1 MKAFEV
7 DNISKRFG
15 VTVAL
20 DNVTFSGDTG
30 EIHGLI
36 GENGAGK
43 STLMKVLS
51 GVHRPDSGAINIL
64 GKQVLLHNPWEG
76 VQNQVVVVHQELS
89 LIPDL
94 TVAENMYLPNQPS
107 GRTGVVARKKVEKS
121 AERHLEKLGIA
132 DIDPRRMVRLL
143 SLRDRQ
149 VVEIAKALIRKAQ
162 ILVLDEPSSALG
174 IKDVEWLF
182 DLVVRLSREGVSIVY
197 ISHRMGEIR
206 GICKRLTVLRNGKN
220 VGTCVTS
227 EISDDEVV
235 KMMIGRSIDVVFPQ
249 KAPVGTRS
257 EPSIAAKGL
266 YARTALRGLDF
277 DLHKGEVLGIA
288 ALQGQGQ
295 EEMFECLFG
304 LTPVTGGEM
313 SIRGKRV
320 HFKSPRDAIR
330 EGLGYNI
337 GFIPEDR
344 KRDGLIIEMPVRE
357 NVTLPILDSISRL
370 GWVRRGK
377 ETAEIARVFAE
388 MNISLQ
394 KINDV
399 ATALSGGNQQK
410 LVIAK
415 WLLTACDIL
424 LMYDPTRGVD
434 IGTKVEI
441 YKLIRKMAEEGKSVL
456 LYSSELSE
464 VLGLCDRVLVL
475 YKGRVTSEFSGQG
488 IRDEQVLSAM
498 LGISGNAAPASG
510 TEEG

>member
-20 DNVTFSGDTG
+20 DNVTFSGDMG

-89 LIPDL
+89 LIADL
-94 TVAENMYLPNQPS
+94 TVAENMYLPIQPS
-107 GRTGVVARKKVEKS
+107 GRTGLVAKKQVEKS
-121 AERHLEKLGIA
+121 AERHLEQLGIT
-132 DIDPRRMVRLL
+132 DINPKKMVRLL

-149 VVEIAKALIRKAQ
+149 IVEISKALIRKAQ
-162 ILVLDEPSSALG
+162 ILVLDEPTSALG

-182 DLVVRLSREGVSIVY
+182 GLVVRLSGQGVSIVY

-220 VGTCVTS
+220 VGTCVTGD
-227 EISDDEVV
+227 ISDDDVV
-235 KMMIGRSIDVVFPQ
+235 KMMIGRSISVVFPPKSQ
-249 KAPVGTRS
+249 LKAESRASLTAKDLHARS
-257 EPSIAAKGL
+257 S
-266 YARTALRGLDF
+266 LRGLDF
-277 DLHKGEVLGIA
+277 TLNTGEVLGIA

-304 LTPVTGGEM
+304 LTPATKGELQ
-313 SIRGKRV
+313 INGKPV
-320 HFKSPRDAIR
+320 YFKSPRDAIR
-330 EGLGYNI
+330 AGVGYNI

-344 KRDGLIIEMPVRE
+344 KRDGLIIEMPVRD
-357 NVTLPILDSISRL
+357 NVTLPVLDSMSRF
-370 GWVRRGK
+370 GWVRRKK
-377 ETAEIARVFAE
+377 ETAAIARVFEE
-388 MNISLQ
+388 MNINLA

-415 WLLTACDIL
+415 WLLTNSEIM

-441 YKLIRKMAEEGKSVL
+441 YKLIRTMADGGKSVL

-464 VLGLCDRVLVL
+464 VLGLCDRVIVL
-475 YKGRVTSEFSGQG
+475 YKGRVTSEFAGQG

-498 LGISGNAAPASG
+498 LGISGNGTPASG
-510 TEEG
+510 TQEG